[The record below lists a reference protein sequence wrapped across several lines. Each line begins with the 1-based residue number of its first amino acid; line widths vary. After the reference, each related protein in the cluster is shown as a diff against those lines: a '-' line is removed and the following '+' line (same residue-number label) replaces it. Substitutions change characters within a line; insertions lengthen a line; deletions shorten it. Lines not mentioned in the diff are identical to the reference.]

1 MALIGPDFQAGLS
14 HALYRPF
21 NPSGLWP
28 AVGIFV
34 GLFILNQVIL
44 VPAFGTGI
52 LALASATMQDG
63 NAWLRALLLAILP
76 AGLVTAW
83 IGWIL
88 ARQRG
93 ADPREVLAL
102 GFPDLGVLGWAMVV
116 AGFIIGINAVFLL
129 IATIFGLDLQ
139 SSGMV
144 EQGTMQF
151 GHDPLFLLI
160 AGGLVIGAPL
170 AEEIIFRGQIFAAL
184 SQTPLGL
191 SGASLITSAL
201 WAGIHWPTQ
210 PLYVVGLLFLMGLIL
225 CWLLVR
231 FGSLW
236 VTIICHAAWNAMSA
250 VALYTMAQQ

>member
-1 MALIGPDFQAGLS
+1 MNWIGGDIQAGLNR
-14 HALYRPF
+14 ALYRPF

-28 AVGIFV
+28 AVGIFI
-34 GLFILNQVIL
+34 GLFILNQIIL
-44 VPAFGTGI
+44 VPAFGVGI
-52 LALASATMQDG
+52 VMLTSGMIADESG
-63 NAWLRALLLAILP
+63 WLRALLLAILP
-76 AGLVTAW
+76 ASLVTAW

-93 ADPREVLAL
+93 ADARDVLAL
-102 GFPDLGVLGWAMVV
+102 RLPDLGVVGWILV
-116 AGFIIGINAVFLL
+116 AGGFFFVINMVFLL
-129 IATIFGLDLQ
+129 IALVFGLDLQ

-151 GHDPLFLLI
+151 GHDPLFFLI

-170 AEEIIFRGQIFAAL
+170 AEEIIFRGQIFGAL
-184 SQTPLGL
+184 AQTPLGL
-191 SGASLITSAL
+191 SGAALVTSAL

-210 PLYVVGLLFLMGLIL
+210 PLYVVGLLFLMGLVL

-236 VTIICHAAWNAMSA
+236 VTIACHAAWNSLA
-250 VALYTMAQQ
+250 VLALYSAAPQ